1 MWTGQTISQF
11 GSAISQLA
19 LPIIAVRLL
28 DASAFAV
35 AALGRA
41 ARRPTGRRRPD
52 PGPDGAVRRPLRRRQ
67 LLRLRRVPRR
77 DPEARAAAREARGRP
92 ARGHAEG
99 ALGGPALRRQA
110 SLPTA
115 AGD

>member
-1 MWTGQTISQF
+1 CDTHSYPT
-11 GSAISQLA
+11 
-19 LPIIAVRLL
+19 
-28 DASAFAV
+28 
-35 AALGRA
+35 
-41 ARRPTGRRRPD
+41 RRSSDLD

-77 DPEARAAAREARGRP
+77 DPEARAAAREVRGRP

-110 SLPTA
+110 SLPTT
-115 AGD
+115 AGDLDEIGRHTSELQSLAY